1 MESKTKKY
9 IIGIA
14 IPLAVGGLSAL
25 LTQSA
30 MQKFNS
36 LNQPPL
42 APPSWLFPV
51 VWTVLFVLMGIA
63 SSLVYMADV
72 PQEQKKSALTLY
84 GVQRAMNFLWSI
96 VFFNFG
102 AYLFAFV
109 WLLALL
115 AVIIATAVK
124 FRKISEPSAWMLI
137 PYILWVCFAGYLNFA
152 IYLLN

>member
-51 VWTVLFVLMGIA
+51 VWTVLLVLMGIA

-84 GVQRAMNFLWSI
+84 GVQLAMNFLWSI

-124 FRKISEPSAWMLI
+124 FRKISEPAAWMLI
-137 PYILWVCFAGYLNFA
+137 PYIIWVCFAGYLNFA

>member
-84 GVQRAMNFLWSI
+84 GVQLAMNFLWSI

>member
-63 SSLVYMADV
+63 SALVYMADV
-72 PQEQKKSALTLY
+72 PQEQKKSAAVLSVWTKLLRY
-84 GVQRAMNFLWSI
+84 VPYVVASE
-96 VFFNFG
+96 FFIR
-102 AYLFAFV
+102 L
-109 WLLALL
+109 
-115 AVIIATAVK
+115 IATAI
-124 FRKISEPSAWMLI
+124 RS
-137 PYILWVCFAGYLNFA
+137 GYTSVGFDGE
-152 IYLLN
+152 YPV

>member
-84 GVQRAMNFLWSI
+84 GVQLAMNFLWSI

-124 FRKISEPSAWMLI
+124 FRKISKTATWMLI

>member
-1 MESKTKKY
+1 
-9 IIGIA
+9 
-14 IPLAVGGLSAL
+14 
-25 LTQSA
+25 
-30 MQKFNS
+30 
-36 LNQPPL
+36 
-42 APPSWLFPV
+42 
-51 VWTVLFVLMGIA
+51 
-63 SSLVYMADV
+63 
-72 PQEQKKSALTLY
+72 
-84 GVQRAMNFLWSI
+84 MNFLWSI

-124 FRKISEPSAWMLI
+124 FRKISKPAAWMLI

>member
-63 SSLVYMADV
+63 SALVYMADV

-84 GVQRAMNFLWSI
+84 GIQLAMNFLWSI

>member
-25 LTQSA
+25 FTQSA

-63 SSLVYMADV
+63 SALVYMADV
-72 PQEQKKSALTLY
+72 PREQKKSALTLY
-84 GVQRAMNFLWSI
+84 GVQLAMNFLWSI

-115 AVIIATAVK
+115 AVIIAAAVK
-124 FRKISEPSAWMLI
+124 FRSISKPAAWMLI

>member
-63 SSLVYMADV
+63 SALVYTADV

-84 GVQRAMNFLWSI
+84 GVQLAMNFLWSI

-124 FRKISEPSAWMLI
+124 FRRISKPAAWMLI

>member
-63 SSLVYMADV
+63 SALVYMADV
-72 PQEQKKSALTLY
+72 PREQKKSALTLY
-84 GVQRAMNFLWSI
+84 GVQLAMNFLWSI

-124 FRKISEPSAWMLI
+124 FRRISKPAAWMLI

>member
-63 SSLVYMADV
+63 SALVYMADV

-84 GVQRAMNFLWSI
+84 GVQLAMNFLWSI

-124 FRKISEPSAWMLI
+124 FRKISKTAAWMLI

>member
-84 GVQRAMNFLWSI
+84 GVQLAMNFLWSI

-124 FRKISEPSAWMLI
+124 FRKISKPAAWMLI

>member
-9 IIGIA
+9 TIGIA

-84 GVQRAMNFLWSI
+84 GVQLAMNFLWSI

-124 FRKISEPSAWMLI
+124 FRKISEPAAWMLI

>member
-84 GVQRAMNFLWSI
+84 GAQLAMNFLWSI

-124 FRKISEPSAWMLI
+124 FRKISEPAAWMLI

>member
-63 SSLVYMADV
+63 SALVYMADV
-72 PQEQKKSALTLY
+72 PREQKKSALTLY
-84 GVQRAMNFLWSI
+84 GVQLAMNFLWSI

-124 FRKISEPSAWMLI
+124 FRKISKPADWMLI

>member
-84 GVQRAMNFLWSI
+84 GVQLAMNFLWSI

-124 FRKISEPSAWMLI
+124 FRKISEPAAWMLI

>member
-63 SSLVYMADV
+63 SALFYMADV

-84 GVQRAMNFLWSI
+84 GVQLAMNFLWSI

-124 FRKISEPSAWMLI
+124 FRRISKPAAWMLI